1 MHQTSSKVPTHKTR
15 ILVSACLLGQAVRY
29 DGRYASRGHKQL
41 LEWQAVGRVVTLCP
55 EMAAGL
61 PVPRP
66 PAEIH
71 QGQVLSDQGENLT
84 DTFDRGAEIALQLCQ
99 NKKITLAILKENSP
113 SCGSSFI
120 YDGQFSGTKV
130 RGAGKV
136 TELLRNHG
144 ITVFSEEQIEEAC
157 CYLETTA

>member
-1 MHQTSSKVPTHKTR
+1 MPQNSEQEIKQKHQ

-29 DGRYASRGHKQL
+29 DGRYASRGHKRL
-41 LEWQAVGRVVTLCP
+41 LDLQAAGLIVTLCP

-66 PAEIH
+66 PAEIYR
-71 QGQVLSDQGENLT
+71 GQVLSDQGENLT
-84 DTFDRGAEIALQLCQ
+84 DTFDRGAEIALKLCQ
-99 NKKITLAILKENSP
+99 NKKITMAILKENSP

-120 YDGQFSGTKV
+120 YDGQFKGNKI

-136 TELLRNHG
+136 TDLLRTHG
-144 ITVFSEEQIEEAC
+144 ITVFSEDQIEEAC
-157 CYLETTA
+157 HYFETIN